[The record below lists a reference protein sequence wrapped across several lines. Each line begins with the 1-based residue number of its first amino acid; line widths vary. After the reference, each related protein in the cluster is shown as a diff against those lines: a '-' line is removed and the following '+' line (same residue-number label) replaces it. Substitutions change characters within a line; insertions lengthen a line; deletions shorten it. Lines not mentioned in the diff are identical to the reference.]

1 MNFADSFAR
10 LIGNEGEFDD
20 SPKDRGN
27 WTGGRIG
34 AGQLKGTKFGVSAAA
49 FPTLD
54 IKALTLDQARQ
65 IYRTRY
71 WGPAGC
77 DIVPDA
83 LKFPL
88 FDFAVNSG
96 PGTAARMLQRA
107 VGAIE
112 DGSIGPQTLMSI
124 AAMPIDK
131 VLRRYDALR
140 NLHFTEADSWPT
152 YGRGWI
158 RRVALNAL
166 QSDA

>member
-1 MNFADSFAR
+1 MNFLDSFAR

-20 SPKDRGN
+20 DSTDRGN

-34 AGQLKGTKFGVSAAA
+34 VGTLKGTKYGISAAA
-49 FPTLD
+49 FPDLD
-54 IKALTLDQARQ
+54 IKSVTLDQARA
-65 IYRTRY
+65 IYMRRY

-77 DIVPDA
+77 DLVPEA

-96 PGTAARMLQRA
+96 PGKAARMLQRA

-112 DGSIGPQTLMSI
+112 DGSIGPKTLMSI
-124 AAMPIDK
+124 QSMPIDK
-131 VLRRYDALR
+131 VLRRFDAHR
-140 NLHFTEADSWPT
+140 NLHFTDDPAWPT

-166 QSDA
+166 EAS